1 MKNKLFLLAAFVILS
16 IASNA
21 QSVQLQFKNQFYGV
35 PLSFDQ
41 LYQTPIGDSV
51 KFSTLNYFISN
62 IELVDKKGN
71 SYKVP
76 QDSSYFLL
84 KHQND
89 SSKTISLSNIP
100 AGKYQQLVFTIGVDS
115 VRNTLDVSRR
125 TGTLDVGAAAR
136 GMYWVWNSGYIF
148 FKLEG
153 KTINQVDSLRKNFR
167 YHIGGYGGYDSKTI
181 NNIKVRTIPLK
192 SLVVKKGKYPVI
204 TIDVAIER
212 FFNSII
218 PVKILEHPSVMWGD
232 FSVKLANN
240 YEQIFNLG
248 GIKYE

>member
-1 MKNKLFLLAAFVILS
+1 MKNKLFLLAAFVIFS

-21 QSVQLQFKNQFYGV
+21 QSVQLQFKNQFNGA

-192 SLVVKKGKYPVI
+192 SLVVKKGKNPVI
-204 TIDVAIER
+204 TIDVAVER